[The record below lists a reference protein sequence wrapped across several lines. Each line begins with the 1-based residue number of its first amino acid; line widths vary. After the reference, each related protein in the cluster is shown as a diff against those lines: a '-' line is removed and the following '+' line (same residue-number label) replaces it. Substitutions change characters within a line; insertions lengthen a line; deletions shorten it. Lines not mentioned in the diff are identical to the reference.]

1 MNQILYTKPSKS
13 STSVDIKKI
22 VIFFA
27 IALIII
33 GIAIVIRSSFII
45 YERNQQA
52 KINAVPKLTLTQ
64 DANYVIV
71 NVEHNKEISK
81 IEYSW
86 NENGKDTI
94 LVNKTS
100 GIEEKIEIPVGV
112 NVLYI
117 SVEDIEGRKTAESK
131 RFEYQGID
139 IEFIVVDNNKIKIK
153 AEDSAGLK
161 KISFKWNSEEE
172 VVVNPQEE
180 GDTIIEQE
188 TQIPQGLN
196 TLTVVATNIN
206 DETQEKKQDIKGV
219 LPPTIK
225 VARSGNDLV
234 IILTDEEGITEFTH
248 KQNGKEKNV
257 QGNNKKEIQYR
268 YKLADGHNLVEI
280 TVTNVEGA
288 TSEFKGQ
295 CEK

>member
-206 DETQEKKQDIKGV
+206 DEKQEKKQDIKGV

>member
-13 STSVDIKKI
+13 RTSVDIKKI

-206 DETQEKKQDIKGV
+206 DEKQEKKQDIKGV
-219 LPPTIK
+219 LPPAIK

-234 IILTDEEGITEFTH
+234 IILTDEEGITEFIH
-248 KQNGKEKNV
+248 KQNGKEKKV
-257 QGNNKKEIQYR
+257 KVDNKKEIKYR

>member
-33 GIAIVIRSSFII
+33 GIAIAVRSSFII
-45 YERNQQA
+45 YERDKQA
-52 KINAVPKLTLTQ
+52 KLNAVPKLTLTQ

-100 GIEEKIEIPVGV
+100 GIEEKIEIPVGI
-112 NVLYI
+112 NILYI

-161 KISFKWNSEEE
+161 KIEFKWNNEEE
-172 VVVNPQEE
+172 VVVNPQDE

-225 VARSGNDLV
+225 VARSGDDLV
-234 IILTDEEGITEFTH
+234 IILTDEEGIMEFTH
-248 KQNGKEKNV
+248 KQNDKEKKV
-257 QGNNKKEIQYR
+257 KGDSKKEIKYR
-268 YKLADGHNLVEI
+268 YKLSDGHNLVEI
-280 TVTNVEGA
+280 SVTNVEGV
-288 TSEFKGQ
+288 TSEYKGQ